1 MIVSPSI
8 SDVLRG
14 IIHEIGGAFK
24 NDLDPVKSAQID
36 TVIGVLGSCA
46 VRADHQARFIIE
58 ETDAIR
64 NLAENYIASGGSSD
78 DIKTCLS
85 DMESA
90 QTDEA
95 LYEKASE
102 TLSAI
107 CDMGQSISPDLSNEV
122 FALLEQR
129 LSNEAAIIGGGFEAA
144 GRG

>member
-1 MIVSPSI
+1 M
-8 SDVLRG
+8 
-14 IIHEIGGAFK
+14 
-24 NDLDPVKSAQID
+24 
-36 TVIGVLGSCA
+36 
-46 VRADHQARFIIE
+46 RADHQARFIKE
-58 ETDAIR
+58 ETSAIQ
-64 NLAENYIASGGSSD
+64 NLAKKYIASGGSSD
-78 DIKTCLS
+78 VIKTCLS

-107 CDMGQSISPDLSNEV
+107 CDMGHAIGPDLSNEV

-129 LSNEAAIIGGGFEAA
+129 LTNEATIIGGGFEAA

>member
-1 MIVSPSI
+1 MIISPSI
-8 SDVLRG
+8 AEVLRG
-14 IIHEIGGAFK
+14 IIHEIGGPFK

-36 TVIGVLGSCA
+36 TIIGVLGSCA
-46 VRADHQARFIIE
+46 MRADHQARFIKE
-58 ETDAIR
+58 ETSAIQ
-64 NLAENYIASGGSSD
+64 NLAKKYIASGGSSD
-78 DIKTCLS
+78 VIKTCLS

-107 CDMGQSISPDLSNEV
+107 CDMGHAIGPDLSNEV

-129 LSNEAAIIGGGFEAA
+129 LTNEATIIGGGFEAA